1 MTADNK
7 KISILAAVA
16 VLIFT
21 AIIASASRSAH
32 MKLREE
38 FNKQVLAME
47 QTTQQR
53 DAELREVITELK
65 ALKVERDDCL
75 EREAKPA
82 EVNQKQMKK
91 FITSRFYNVP
101 EEVAEIIAAKTS
113 EASKEHGVDF
123 DLIVGLMYVESG
135 FNPFAESK
143 VGARGLLQVMH
154 CVWGETYNIKNA
166 SDLHD
171 INLNIRTGVHILK
184 HYIEKNKGNITHALQ
199 NYNGAKKDGREFSN
213 SVYQAIGKFVSYKN
227 QKTHISGQ

>member
-1 MTADNK
+1 MAVDNK
-7 KISILAAVA
+7 KITALA
-16 VLIFT
+16 VLT
-21 AIIASASRSAH
+21 AVLFVIGVLSATRSAF
-32 MKLREE
+32 KDLRGE

-53 DAELREVITELK
+53 DAELGEVIAELK

-101 EEVAEIIAAKTS
+101 EEVAEVIAAKTS
-113 EASKEHGVDF
+113 EASKEYGVDF

-171 INLNIRTGVHILK
+171 IDLNIRTGVHILK

-213 SVYQAIGKFVSYKN
+213 GVYQAIGKFVSFKN
-227 QKTHISGQ
+227 QRTYTSSQ